1 LNSFTDAAV
10 NTLTIFPLLSL
21 QFRIFTAITRAL
33 VILVVDFDGTYLKN
47 DFFAEQFYKKLIENP
62 SYLLYHG
69 VINGNLVKLKHR
81 LLRNV
86 NPTYAAEQLVQP
98 TVAEFLRNRKAQYNS
113 IVLVTASPED
123 FVKRI
128 LHNDTTFDEIHGTK
142 DVNLKGNNKLQ
153 FIRDKFGEEFH
164 YIGDSSADTPIF
176 QAARKAFRV
185 KNGSI
190 HEL

>member
-1 LNSFTDAAV
+1 
-10 NTLTIFPLLSL
+10 
-21 QFRIFTAITRAL
+21 

-62 SYLLYHG
+62 FYLAYHG
-69 VINGNLVKLKHR
+69 LISGNLVKVKQR

-86 NPTYAAEQLVQP
+86 QLSYSINQLVQP
-98 TVAEFLRNRKAQYNS
+98 EVAEFLRNRRSYYKS
-113 IVLVTASPED
+113 VVLVTASPED
-123 FVKRI
+123 FVKRV
-128 LHNDTTFDEIHGTK
+128 LQDDNTFDEIHGTQ
-142 DVNLKGNNKLQ
+142 DVNLKGSNKLQ
-153 FIRDKFGEEFH
+153 FIRDKFGDEFH

-176 QAARKAFRV
+176 LAARKAFRV